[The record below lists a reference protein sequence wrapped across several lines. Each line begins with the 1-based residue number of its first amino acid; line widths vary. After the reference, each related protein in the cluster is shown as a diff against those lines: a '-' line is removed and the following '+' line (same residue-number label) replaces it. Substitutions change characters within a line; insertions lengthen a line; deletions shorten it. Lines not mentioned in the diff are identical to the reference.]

1 MTPPAE
7 SKGRGTADL
16 REDGTDDS
24 LVGQRIGQYEITRE
38 IGRGGM
44 GVVYEAIHGVIG
56 QRVAVKTLS
65 TLLAR
70 EPRSL
75 ARFLREAQVC
85 SLIEHEGLPQI
96 FDYGQLAAGMPYIL
110 MEFLKGEM
118 LRARLHRSPQGR
130 LGIQEAVR
138 IARQV
143 AAAMCAAHAAGV
155 LHRDLK
161 PDNVILIRDSEAL
174 GGQRAKVLD
183 FGIAHLTAAAPEN
196 AASQSVPLGTPG
208 YMSPEQCLGQ
218 EAPGPG
224 TDVYSLGI
232 MLYEML
238 WGKPPFSGSRE
249 ELRRRQIFEQAV
261 PLRSR
266 LPELPP
272 PLASLIESMLAKPSG
287 LRPTMAEVHAG
298 LSEQTPV
305 SPSPA
310 PPSAPPPV
318 PPPALRQGTQQTETT
333 DGAAVPRPLLTPT
346 VAGTQ
351 LRELAPTPL
360 ARRWLGSAAVVAA
373 VSVGLIWAAYKLPL
387 SHGHMVQLPAGR
399 FTMGST
405 MEEIETAFGWARRVG
420 CIGCTRELFLRESPA
435 RAVQLSAF
443 AIDATEVSNHEF
455 AAWLNRQPDLHI
467 EAGRRVLR
475 GAALLLDL
483 WAGYGYSGII
493 YQKSRFA
500 ARPGMERQP
509 VSLLTWD
516 AADEYCRAQGKR
528 LPTEAEWEYA
538 ARGPTGLRFPWG
550 DNEPSCAGVV
560 FGRGEGGV
568 CAGLSSG
575 TQEVGSAAQDR
586 TPLGIRDL
594 GGNVAEWVLDRFTA
608 RYPSCPVPCRDPQML
623 DNSEADGG
631 PRTRVVRGGAWFRK
645 ADSCRSAGRSRRKQ
659 EDLAGD
665 IGFRC
670 VRPAAR

>member
-1 MTPPAE
+1 MPPAE
-7 SKGRGTADL
+7 AKGRGTADL
-16 REDGTDDS
+16 REDGADDS

-65 TLLAR
+65 TPLAR

-75 ARFLREAQVC
+75 ARFLREARVC

-96 FDYGQLAAGMPYIL
+96 FDYGQLAAGTPYIL

-118 LRARLHRSPQGR
+118 LRARLQRSPRGR

-143 AAAMCAAHAAGV
+143 AAAMCAAHGAGV

-174 GGQRAKVLD
+174 GGERAKVLD
-183 FGIAHLTAAAPEN
+183 FGIAHLTAAVPEN
-196 AASQSVPLGTPG
+196 AGSHSVPLGTPG

-238 WGKPPFSGSRE
+238 WGEPPFSGSRE

-266 LPELPP
+266 LPELPSA
-272 PLASLIESMLAKPSG
+272 LASLVERMLAKPSG

-298 LSEQTPV
+298 LSEQTP
-305 SPSPA
+305 A
-310 PPSAPPPV
+310 AANLTPPSAPPPA
-318 PPPALRQGTQQTETT
+318 PRQTGQQTETT
-333 DGAAVPRPLLTPT
+333 DGAAALPRPMLTPT
-346 VAGTQ
+346 AAGTQ
-351 LRELAPTPL
+351 LGEPAPPSRV
-360 ARRWLGSAAVVAA
+360 RRWFRLAAGVAA
-373 VSVGLIWAAYKLPL
+373 VSVGLFGAAYQLPL
-387 SHGHMVQLPAGR
+387 PRSQMVQVPAGQ

-420 CIGCTRELFLRESPA
+420 CTGCTRELFLRESPA
-435 RAVQLSAF
+435 RSVQLSAF
-443 AIDATEVSNHEF
+443 AIDKTEVTNQEF
-455 AAWLNRQPDLHI
+455 AAWLNRQPDLRI

-516 AADEYCRAQGKR
+516 AADAYCRAQGKR

-538 ARGPTGLRFPWG
+538 ARGPAGLRFPWG
-550 DNEPSCAGVV
+550 DNEPGCAGVA

-568 CAGLSSG
+568 CAGRSSG

-586 TPLGIRDL
+586 SPLGVRDL

-608 RYPSCPVPCRDPQML
+608 RYPACPAPCRDPQVL

-645 ADSCRSAGRSRRKQ
+645 ADSCRGAGRSRRKQ

-670 VRPAAR
+670 ARTAAR